1 MNNSLPGC
9 DVRYEIVID
18 KKSDL
23 SAKDLHFGE
32 CGLRIRRAGI
42 ELYRELGPFTPR
54 RNTHMSIRRKSLLT
68 GAGVAVLSLVATMVT
83 TIAPA
88 HAAANCDPYSSYK
101 GIKGK
106 TVTVFTSILE
116 PELTTLKTAWKDFE
130 TCTGVKIKIEGSNQF
145 EALLPVRV
153 KGGNAPDIAI
163 IPQPGLLA
171 KMVAT
176 KKVIPASAGVIAN
189 VNKYWSKSWKD
200 LGTVNGKFYAAPFG
214 SNMKSLVWY
223 SPKQFKKNGYT
234 VPTTWADMTA
244 LADKMAGNGQI
255 AFCGGL
261 GSGGATGWP
270 GTDWV
275 EQMVLREYGS
285 KVYADW
291 VSHKVK
297 FSDPKIQ
304 AAMAKVAAWMQNP
317 KWVGDVK
324 GIATTT
330 FQDAGKGIPTGKCNM
345 LQQASFYGNILAAD
359 GATIAA
365 DGDVFAFY
373 LPGTNPAVTVPVV
386 GGGEFMTGFR
396 NAPEVAAVLTYFSS
410 ATFATSRVQLDHWV
424 SANSGVPLSAYKDP
438 IDRLSAQYLSNPK
451 STFAFDASDLMP
463 AAVGAGKEW
472 TEFTA
477 WFGEGKSIA
486 DVTKAIDAAWPAS

>member
-1 MNNSLPGC
+1 M
-9 DVRYEIVID
+9 
-18 KKSDL
+18 KKSTRVV
-23 SAKDLHFGE
+23 FG
-32 CGLRIRRAGI
+32 A
-42 ELYRELGPFTPR
+42 F
-54 RNTHMSIRRKSLLT
+54 
-68 GAGVAVLSLVATMVT
+68 AVSLVASVVASV
-83 TIAPA
+83 APA
-88 HAAANCDPYSSYK
+88 SAAVNCDPYSGYK
-101 GIKGK
+101 SMKGK
-106 TVTVFTSILE
+106 TVTIFTSILE
-116 PELTTLKTAWKDFE
+116 PELTTLNTAKKDFE

-153 KGGNAPDIAI
+153 KGGNAPDIAW

-176 KKVIPASAGVIAN
+176 GKVVPAPKAVVAN

-223 SPKQFKKNGYT
+223 SPKQFAKNGYT
-234 VPTTWADMTA
+234 VPKTWNEMTA
-244 LADKMAGNGQI
+244 LADKMAANGQI

-275 EQMVLREYGS
+275 EQMVLREYGA

-304 AAMAKVAAWMQNP
+304 AAMKKVADWMQNP

-345 LQQASFYGNILAAD
+345 LQQASFYGNILAD
-359 GATIAA
+359 EGATISEK
-365 DGDVFAFY
+365 GDVFAFY
-373 LPGTNPAVTVPVV
+373 LPATNSSVSVPVV
-386 GGGEFMTGFR
+386 GGGEFTAAFSSR
-396 NAPEVAAVLTYFSS
+396 PEVQQVQAYLSS

-438 IDRLSAQYLSNPK
+438 IDKLAATYLSNPK

-463 AAVGAGKEW
+463 AAVGAGAEW
-472 TEFTA
+472 KEFTA